1 MSDYVVPQPRL
12 SVAQQAPEAFKAVL
26 AFSREVNQRVDPVLA
41 ELVKLRASQINGCAY
56 CVDMHSRDALKAGE
70 DDRRLFAVSAWR
82 ESPFFTAKERA
93 ALSLTESV
101 TLVAE
106 THVPD
111 DVWEAAE
118 KEFTPEE
125 LAHLL
130 LAITAINTFNRLMV
144 SSRALPR
151 P

>member
-1 MSDYVVPQPRL
+1 MSDYVVPQPRI
-12 SVAQQAPEAFKAVL
+12 SIPDHAPEAFKALYAV
-26 AFSREVNQRVDPVLA
+26 SRAINPHLDPVLA
-41 ELVKLRASQINGCAY
+41 ELVKLRCSQINGCAY
-56 CVDMHSRDALKAGE
+56 CVDMHTRDALKAGE
-70 DDRRLFAVSAWR
+70 DERRLFAVSAWR
-82 ESPFFTAKERA
+82 EAPFFTAKERA
-93 ALSLTESV
+93 ALALAESV

-111 DVWEAAE
+111 DVWEGAE

-125 LAHLL
+125 LSYLL
-130 LAITAINTFNRLMV
+130 LAITTINTYNRLQV

>member
-12 SVAQQAPEAFKAVL
+12 SVAEEAPEVYKAL
-26 AFSREVNQRVDPVLA
+26 LGFTRAVNQRVDPVLA

-56 CVDMHSRDALKAGE
+56 CVDMHTRDALKAGE
-70 DDRRLFAVSAWR
+70 DERRLFAVSAWR
-82 ESPFFTAKERA
+82 ESPFFTATERA
-93 ALSLTESV
+93 ALSLTEAV

-111 DVWEAAE
+111 DVWEEAE

-125 LAHLL
+125 IANLL
-130 LAITAINTFNRLMV
+130 LAISAINTFNRLQI